1 VVNSTFL
8 IGDNM
13 KKGLLLILD
22 GYGEAPKSEYN
33 AVTNANTPYLD
44 YLRKTYPSSLVYTD
58 GRSVGLPKGA
68 MGGSEVGHTTI
79 GAGRIIKTTTVKIDD
94 EIESGEFFKHKEFV
108 DKFTKLKQQNGAL
121 HIAGLFSDKQI
132 HSDLNH
138 AFALIKLAKMYNID
152 RVFFHAFTDGRDCAQ
167 NASFTYLEKFNQT
180 VEQIGVGE
188 IATIGGRFYAMD
200 REGNYERTSQALDC
214 IQKLDY
220 DFNSAY
226 ECLKSSHDKGVTDEF
241 IIPSRIKTDKQYSFN
256 NNDLFIFYNFRADRM
271 KQPVKVLN
279 DRNIMDI
286 ITFCDFVKGDK
297 ITNIY
302 NDEDITGTLSEYI
315 SSLGLKQ
322 LKISESTKY
331 AHVTYFLNGGR
342 EQAFNGEDRIHIETE
357 KTNDFALTP
366 KMRAGEITEATVNA
380 LNNKM
385 HDMIVVNYSNPDM
398 IGHTGN
404 YDATVKALEFLDEC
418 VKKVVETALNNDY
431 FVLLTADHGNAEEMR
446 DTKGNIQTAHS
457 LNPVICIAIDK
468 TKHDMVQ
475 CGGLKDIAPT
485 FIHLMGLQPNPK
497 FEGDLLVK

>member
-1 VVNSTFL
+1 
-8 IGDNM
+8 M

-58 GRSVGLPKGA
+58 GRSVGLPTGA

-108 DKFTKLKQQNGAL
+108 DKFAKLKQQNGAL

-138 AFALIKLAKMYNID
+138 AFALIRLAKMYNIE

-167 NASFTYLEKFNQT
+167 NASFNYLEKFNQE
-180 VEQIGVGE
+180 VSEIGLGE
-188 IATIGGRFYAMD
+188 IASIGGRFYAMD
-200 REGNYERTSQALDC
+200 REGNLERTNQALD
-214 IQKLDY
+214 IMQKMDY
-220 DFNSAY
+220 DFDSAY
-226 ECLKSSHDKGVTDEF
+226 NCLKSSHDNGITDEF
-241 IIPSRIKTDKQYSFN
+241 IVPARIKTNKPYSFDQ
-256 NNDLFIFYNFRADRM
+256 NDLFIFYNFRADRM

-279 DRNIMDI
+279 DLNIMDI

-297 ITNIY
+297 ISYIY
-302 NDEDITGTLSEYI
+302 NDEDITGTLSEYL
-315 SSLGLKQ
+315 SNLGLKQ
-322 LKISESTKY
+322 LKVSESTKY

-342 EQAFNGEDRIHIETE
+342 ENPFNGEERIHIQTE

-366 KMRAGEITEATVNA
+366 KMRAEEISKATIEA
-380 LNNKM
+380 LNQNKY
-385 HDMIVVNYSNPDM
+385 DAVIVNFSNPDM

-404 YDATVKALEFLDEC
+404 YEATVKALEFLDKC
-418 VKKVVETALNNDY
+418 IKDVVETAINNDY

-446 DTKGNIQTAHS
+446 DANGNVQTAHS
-457 LNPVICIAIDK
+457 LNPVICMAIDK
-468 TKHDMVQ
+468 TPYSMVQ
-475 CGGLKDIAPT
+475 YGGLKDIAPT
-485 FIHLMGLQPNPK
+485 FIHLMGLNNNPK
-497 FEGDLLVK
+497 FEGDILVK